1 MLQVGRH
8 HSAGTG
14 YLRMM
19 AEHELLGIRIEVH
32 LPVYPFR
39 DRKTAEVMLEECQGH
54 DQRVPAH
61 VDSPR

>member
-19 AEHELLGIRIEVH
+19 AEHELHKIQIEVH

-39 DRKTAEVMLEECQGH
+39 D
-54 DQRVPAH
+54 
-61 VDSPR
+61 